1 MRQQMEEGSHGSWS
15 APSRS
20 PVALRSGSCSPTPS
34 VHRKDLMNPTM
45 LNQDLTII
53 IWL

>member
-20 PVALRSGSCSPTPS
+20 RVALQSGSCSPTLS
-34 VHRKDLMNPTM
+34 VHRKNFENPTM
-45 LNQDLTII
+45 LYQDLTII
-53 IWL
+53 I